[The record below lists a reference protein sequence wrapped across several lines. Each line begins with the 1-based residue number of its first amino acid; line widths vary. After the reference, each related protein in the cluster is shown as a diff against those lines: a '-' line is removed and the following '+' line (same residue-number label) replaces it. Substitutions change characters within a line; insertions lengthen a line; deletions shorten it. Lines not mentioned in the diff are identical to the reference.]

1 MESKMAVIQSLLCK
15 PFPGKTNA
23 MLERMKKSKGIA
35 EKHGLEVRIFT
46 NVAGGASAGSY
57 MIALSCPDI
66 ATWGAKFAEVSADP
80 EFQAIQA
87 AMAEDPN
94 GELLATAIWQEIE

>member
-1 MESKMAVIQSLLCK
+1 MAVIQSIIYK

-23 MLERMKKSKGIA
+23 MVERMKQSKGIV
-35 EKHGLEVRIFT
+35 EKHGLEVQIFT
-46 NVAGGASAGSY
+46 NVAGGAAAGSY

-80 EFQAIQA
+80 EFQKIQA
-87 AMAEDPN
+87 AIAEAPN
-94 GELLATAIWQEIE
+94 GEMLASAIWQEID